1 MNAAERVP
9 RTTERDG
16 IFPAAVPLIGFLLFF
31 STLALYLPV
40 SRNTFVN
47 FDDDTYIVA
56 NSHVRAGLTW
66 NTVKWSFTTFEEG
79 NWDPLTW
86 LSHALDCE
94 WFGLDAGGHH
104 FVSAWLHAMNVAV
117 LFLVLQGATGLIW
130 RSSLVAALFGVHPVN
145 VESVAW
151 AAERKNVLSMLFFL
165 LALVAYGW
173 YAREPRLRRYGVVFL
188 LFLLGLMSKPQVI
201 MLPFLLLL
209 WDYWPL
215 QRMDAQFSHGAAATN
230 FNGRARF
237 GQLVLEK
244 VPLFLLAAG
253 SAAVTVMAERAAHAL
268 RTSSDFSLLNRIE
281 TALTSY
287 WRYVGLA
294 IWPARLAVLY
304 PHRTDLFPVWQV
316 IASALALAIAT
327 GIVVSERRPR
337 PYLMVGWLWFLGS
350 MLPMIGLVQ
359 VGRHAMADRFAY
371 IPYIGLFV
379 MAVWTVADWAE
390 ARKISVAWRGVA
402 GVAILSLSSV
412 LTHRQIGYWRDSYS
426 LFEHTIE
433 VTGANPIAEGNLASA
448 LMEMQRPDLAIPH
461 LERAIQLMPTFST
474 GHYDLGVVLHRRGD
488 LEPALRQYQ
497 LALQYALDEREA
509 AQTHNNLGVLL
520 NQLGRRDEAI
530 GEFTEAIAIHPDE
543 QNSLLGRGMIEYDEA
558 KLNAALEDFM
568 TAAHI
573 APSPLAF
580 YWQGRVL
587 EDQGRYPAA
596 AEAYKAALKLA
607 PEFGDTKERLG
618 KFGKVVK

>member
-1 MNAAERVP
+1 ML
-9 RTTERDG
+9 RTAKIMAPKHRTVVV
-16 IFPAAVPLIGFLLFF
+16 IVTLFLFF
-31 STLALYLPV
+31 GTLALYAPV
-40 SRNTFVN
+40 IHNNFVN
-47 FDDDTYIVA
+47 FDDDVYIVA
-56 NSHVRAGLTW
+56 NGHVRAGLTW

-94 WFGLDAGGHH
+94 WFGLRAGGHH
-104 FVSAWLHAMNVAV
+104 FVSAWLHAMNAGL
-117 LFLVLQGATGLIW
+117 LFLVLQSATGWLW
-130 RSSLVAALFGVHPVN
+130 RSAMVAALFGVHPVN

-165 LALVAYGW
+165 LALMAYGW
-173 YAREPRLRRYGVVFL
+173 YARQPQVRRYGVVFL

-201 MLPFLLLL
+201 TLPFLLLL

-215 QRMDAQFSHGAAATN
+215 QRMDAQFS
-230 FNGRARF
+230 GRAETSSFEGRAPF
-237 GQLVLEK
+237 GRLLLEK
-244 VPLFLLAAG
+244 TPLFLLAAG
-253 SAAVTVMAERAAHAL
+253 SGVVTVMAQRAAHAL

-294 IWPARLAVLY
+294 VWPNRLAVLY
-304 PHRTDLFPVWQV
+304 PHRTDLFPAWQV
-316 IASALALAIAT
+316 IAAALALLIAT
-327 GIVVSERRPR
+327 AIVVWQRRRR
-337 PYLMVGWLWFLGS
+337 PYLIVGWLWFLGS

-379 MAVWTVADWAE
+379 MAVWTMAEWAQ
-390 ARKISVAWRGVA
+390 ARKISAAWLGVA
-402 GVAILSLSSV
+402 GVAMVCVLSV
-412 LTHRQIGYWRDSYS
+412 ATHRQIGYWRNSYS

-448 LMEMQRPDLAIPH
+448 LMEMQRPDLAVPH
-461 LERAIQLMPTFST
+461 LARAIQLMPTFST
-474 GHYDLGVVLHRRGD
+474 AHYDMGIVLHRRGE
-488 LEPALRQYQ
+488 LEPALQQYQ
-497 LALQYALDEREA
+497 LALKYALDEREA

-530 GEFTEAIAIHPDE
+530 AEFTQAIAINPNE
-543 QNSLLGRGMIEYDEA
+543 QNSLLGRGMIEHDEG
-558 KLNAALEDFM
+558 KLDAALQDFK
-568 TAAHI
+568 TAAHV
-573 APSPLAF
+573 APSPLAL

-587 EDQGRYPAA
+587 EDKGQFAAA
-596 AEAYKAALKLA
+596 AEAYRAALNLA
-607 PEFGDTKERLG
+607 PDFGDTKERLG
-618 KFGKVVK
+618 KIEEVVK

>member
-1 MNAAERVP
+1 
-9 RTTERDG
+9 
-16 IFPAAVPLIGFLLFF
+16 
-31 STLALYLPV
+31 
-40 SRNTFVN
+40 
-47 FDDDTYIVA
+47 
-56 NSHVRAGLTW
+56 
-66 NTVKWSFTTFEEG
+66 
-79 NWDPLTW
+79 
-86 LSHALDCE
+86 
-94 WFGLDAGGHH
+94 
-104 FVSAWLHAMNVAV
+104 LHAMNVAI
-117 LFLVLQGATGLIW
+117 LFLVLQSATGLIW
-130 RSSLVAALFGVHPVN
+130 RSSIVAALFGVHPVN

-165 LALVAYGW
+165 LALLAYGW
-173 YAREPRLRRYGVVFL
+173 YARRPEVRRYGVVFL
-188 LFLLGLMSKPQVI
+188 LFLLGLMCKPQVI

-215 QRMDAQFSHGAAATN
+215 RRMHAQFSHGAAATN
-230 FNGRARF
+230 IDRRARF
-237 GQLVLEK
+237 GRLVLEK

-253 SAAVTVMAERAAHAL
+253 SALVTVMAERSAHAL

-294 IWPARLAVLY
+294 IWPTRLAVLY

-316 IASALALAIAT
+316 SAAALALLIAT
-327 GIVVSERRPR
+327 GIVVSLRRQR

-350 MLPMIGLVQ
+350 MSPMIGLVQ
-359 VGRHAMADRFAY
+359 VGGHAMADRFAY

-379 MAVWTVADWAE
+379 VAVWTVAEWAR
-390 ARKISVAWRGVA
+390 ARKISVAWVGVA
-402 GVAILSLSSV
+402 GVVVLAGLSV
-412 LTHRQIGYWRDSYS
+412 ATHRQIGYWRNSYS

-433 VTGANPIAEGNLASA
+433 ATEANPIAEGNLGSA
-448 LMEMQRPDLAIPH
+448 LMEMQRPDLATPH

-474 GHYDLGVVLHRRGD
+474 GHYDLGIVLHRRGE

-497 LALQYALDEREA
+497 LALKYALDEREA
-509 AQTHNNLGVLL
+509 AETHNNLGVLL
-520 NQLGRRDEAI
+520 NQLGRRDQAI
-530 GEFTEAIAIHPDE
+530 AEFTQAIAINPDE

-558 KLNAALEDFM
+558 KLDAALQDFM

-580 YWQGRVL
+580 YWEGRVL
-587 EDQGRYPAA
+587 EDRGRYPAA
-596 AEAYKAALKLA
+596 AAAYRAALNLA

-618 KFGKVVK
+618 KIGKVLK

>member
-1 MNAAERVP
+1 
-9 RTTERDG
+9 
-16 IFPAAVPLIGFLLFF
+16 
-31 STLALYLPV
+31 
-40 SRNTFVN
+40 
-47 FDDDTYIVA
+47 
-56 NSHVRAGLTW
+56 
-66 NTVKWSFTTFEEG
+66 
-79 NWDPLTW
+79 
-86 LSHALDCE
+86 
-94 WFGLDAGGHH
+94 
-104 FVSAWLHAMNVAV
+104 
-117 LFLVLQGATGLIW
+117 
-130 RSSLVAALFGVHPVN
+130 
-145 VESVAW
+145 
-151 AAERKNVLSMLFFL
+151 
-165 LALVAYGW
+165 
-173 YAREPRLRRYGVVFL
+173 
-188 LFLLGLMSKPQVI
+188 
-201 MLPFLLLL
+201 
-209 WDYWPL
+209 
-215 QRMDAQFSHGAAATN
+215 
-230 FNGRARF
+230 
-237 GQLVLEK
+237 
-244 VPLFLLAAG
+244 
-253 SAAVTVMAERAAHAL
+253 
-268 RTSSDFSLLNRIE
+268 
-281 TALTSY
+281 
-287 WRYVGLA
+287 
-294 IWPARLAVLY
+294 
-304 PHRTDLFPVWQV
+304 
-316 IASALALAIAT
+316 
-327 GIVVSERRPR
+327 
-337 PYLMVGWLWFLGS
+337 
-350 MLPMIGLVQ
+350 
-359 VGRHAMADRFAY
+359 
-371 IPYIGLFV
+371 LFV

>member
-1 MNAAERVP
+1 MAP
-9 RTTERDG
+9 KHRTVVVLVT
-16 IFPAAVPLIGFLLFF
+16 LFLFLG
-31 STLALYLPV
+31 TLALYAPV
-40 SRNTFVN
+40 IHNSFVN

-56 NSHVRAGLTW
+56 NGHVRAGLTW
-66 NTVKWSFTTFEEG
+66 ATVKWSFTTFDEG

-86 LSHALDCE
+86 LSHAIDCE
-94 WFGLDAGGHH
+94 WFGLHAAGHH
-104 FVSAWLHAMNVAV
+104 FVSAWLHAMNVAL
-117 LFLVLQGATGLIW
+117 LFLMLQSATGWLW
-130 RSSLVAALFGVHPVN
+130 RSAMVAALFGVHPVN

-165 LALVAYGW
+165 LALLAYGW
-173 YAREPRLRRYGVVFL
+173 YARQPQVRRYGVVFS

-201 MLPFLLLL
+201 TLPFLLLL

-215 QRMDAQFSHGAAATN
+215 QRMDAQFSRGAVGN
-230 FNGRARF
+230 FDGRALF
-237 GQLVLEK
+237 GRLLLEK
-244 VPLFLLAAG
+244 VPLFLLAVG
-253 SAAVTVMAERAAHAL
+253 SALVTVMAQRAAHAL

-294 IWPARLAVLY
+294 IWPSRLAVLY
-304 PHRTDLFPVWQV
+304 PHRTDLLPVWQV
-316 IASALALAIAT
+316 ITAALAVAIAT
-327 GIVVSERRPR
+327 AIVVWQRGQR
-337 PYLMVGWLWFLGS
+337 PYLIVGWQWFLGS

-379 MAVWTVADWAE
+379 MAVWTVAEWAQ
-390 ARKISVAWRGVA
+390 ARKISVAWLGVA
-402 GVAILSLSSV
+402 GVAILFALSV
-412 LTHRQIGYWRDSYS
+412 ATHRQIGYWRNSYT

-433 VTGANPIAEGNLASA
+433 VTEANPIAEGNLASA
-448 LMEMQRPDLAIPH
+448 LMEMQRPDLAVPH

-474 GHYDLGVVLHRRGD
+474 AHYDLGIVLHRRGE

-497 LALQYALDEREA
+497 LALKYELDEREA

-530 GEFTEAIAIHPDE
+530 AEFTQGIAINPDE
-543 QNSLLGRGMIEYDEA
+543 QNSLLGRGMIEYDEG
-558 KLNAALEDFM
+558 KLDAALQDFM

-573 APSPLAF
+573 AASPLAF

-587 EDQGRYPAA
+587 EDKGRYPTA
-596 AEAYKAALKLA
+596 AEAYRAALNLA
-607 PEFGDTKERLG
+607 PDFGEAKERLG
-618 KFGKVVK
+618 KIEEAVK

>member
-1 MNAAERVP
+1 MNAPERVA
-9 RTTERDG
+9 REIERDG
-16 IFPAAVPLIGFLLFF
+16 MFPAAVPLIGFLLFF
-31 STLALYLPV
+31 CTLALYLPV
-40 SRNTFVN
+40 SRNAFVN

-56 NSHVRAGLTW
+56 NPHVRSGLTW
-66 NTVKWSFTTFEEG
+66 NTVKWSFSTFEEG

-94 WFGLDAGGHH
+94 WFGLHAGGHH
-104 FVSAWLHAMNVAV
+104 FVSAWLHAMNVAI
-117 LFLVLQGATGLIW
+117 LFLVLQSATGLIW
-130 RSSLVAALFGVHPVN
+130 RSSIVAALFGVHPVN

-165 LALVAYGW
+165 LALLAYGW
-173 YAREPRLRRYGVVFL
+173 YARRPEVRRYGVVFL
-188 LFLLGLMSKPQVI
+188 LFLLGLMCKPQVI

-215 QRMDAQFSHGAAATN
+215 RRMHAQFSHGAAATN
-230 FNGRARF
+230 IDRRARF
-237 GQLVLEK
+237 GRLVLEK

-253 SAAVTVMAERAAHAL
+253 SALVTVMAERSAHAL

-294 IWPARLAVLY
+294 IWPTRLAVLY

-316 IASALALAIAT
+316 SAAALALLIAT
-327 GIVVSERRPR
+327 GIVVSLRRQR

-350 MLPMIGLVQ
+350 MSPMIGLVQ
-359 VGRHAMADRFAY
+359 VGGHAMADRFAY

-379 MAVWTVADWAE
+379 VAVWTVAEWAR
-390 ARKISVAWRGVA
+390 ARKISVAWVGVA
-402 GVAILSLSSV
+402 GVVVLAGLSV
-412 LTHRQIGYWRDSYS
+412 ATHRQIGYWRNSYS

-433 VTGANPIAEGNLASA
+433 ATEANPIAEGNLGSA
-448 LMEMQRPDLAIPH
+448 LMEMQRPDLATPH

-474 GHYDLGVVLHRRGD
+474 GHYDLGIVLHRRGE

-497 LALQYALDEREA
+497 LALKYALDEREA
-509 AQTHNNLGVLL
+509 AETHNNLGVLL
-520 NQLGRRDEAI
+520 NQLGRRDQAI
-530 GEFTEAIAIHPDE
+530 AEFTQAIAINPDE

-558 KLNAALEDFM
+558 KLDAALQDFM

-580 YWQGRVL
+580 YWEGRVL
-587 EDQGRYPAA
+587 EDRGRYPAA
-596 AEAYKAALKLA
+596 AAAYRAALNLA

-618 KFGKVVK
+618 KIGKVLK